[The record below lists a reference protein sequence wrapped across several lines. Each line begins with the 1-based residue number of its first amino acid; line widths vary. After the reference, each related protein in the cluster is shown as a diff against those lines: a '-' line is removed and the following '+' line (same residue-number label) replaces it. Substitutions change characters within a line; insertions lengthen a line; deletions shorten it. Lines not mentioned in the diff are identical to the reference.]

1 MKTQIKMGKKR
12 RRVLSEAFPTH
23 PHAAPLALVCARA
36 SYNVI
41 AHGTHL
47 VASRLKREPRIPRQ
61 EPFYPSL
68 AASTCQLASIVPGTF
83 KRKMDENSLIPG
95 L

>member
-1 MKTQIKMGKKR
+1 MTQIKMGKKR

-47 VASRLKREPRIPRQ
+47 VASRLNREPQIPRQ
-61 EPFYPSL
+61 EPFYPAL
-68 AASTCQLASIVPGTF
+68 VAGTRQLASIVPGTF
-83 KRKMDENSLIPG
+83 KHKMDENSLIPG